1 MAGSIL
7 AEALAQCEH
16 VKALISLAS
25 EASEKLSSANAV
37 DKNQVVT
44 NQLQD
49 ASQQLAAMI
58 QSLRIESRERSMV
71 DHQLA
76 AALEQEEGSRNAAL
90 HDDLTGLPNRVLFN
104 DRLQHGIA
112 QAKRHRWTLA
122 VMFIDLDDF
131 KAIND
136 TYGHEAGDAV
146 LQTVATRLRRG
157 TRDDD
162 TFSRYGGDEFVYLLN
177 QVREEKDITM
187 IAAKILRTIQSP
199 CNVNVRD
206 AVVHPCMKA
215 SIGISIFPRDGATP
229 SALLR
234 GADAAMYRAKEN
246 QCGYAFARPAPAT
259 YVRPRTDGN
268 ANGDIACLDA
278 T

>member
-1 MAGSIL
+1 MAGNVL
-7 AEALAQCEH
+7 TEALAQS
-16 VKALISLAS
+16 VQIKALLGLATDS
-25 EASEKLSSANAV
+25 LSSGNAP
-37 DKNQVVT
+37 DKNQAVAT
-44 NQLQD
+44 QLQD

-58 QSLRIESRERSMV
+58 QSLRIESRERNMV
-71 DHQLA
+71 NHQLA

-90 HDDLTGLPNRVLFN
+90 HDDLTGLPNRVLFH

-112 QAKRHRWTLA
+112 QAKRHRWILA

-136 TYGHEAGDAV
+136 TYGHEAGDSV
-146 LQTVATRLRRG
+146 LLTIATRLRRS

-187 IAAKILRTIQSP
+187 IAAKILKTIQSP
-199 CNVNVRD
+199 CDVKVRD
-206 AVVHPCMKA
+206 GVIHPCMRA
-215 SIGISIFPRDGATP
+215 SIGISVFPRDGVTP
-229 SALLR
+229 GALIR
-234 GADAAMYRAKEN
+234 GADAAMYTAKEN
-246 QCGYAFARPAPAT
+246 QCGYAFAGPAPAA
-259 YVRPRTDGN
+259 YVRPRTDGK